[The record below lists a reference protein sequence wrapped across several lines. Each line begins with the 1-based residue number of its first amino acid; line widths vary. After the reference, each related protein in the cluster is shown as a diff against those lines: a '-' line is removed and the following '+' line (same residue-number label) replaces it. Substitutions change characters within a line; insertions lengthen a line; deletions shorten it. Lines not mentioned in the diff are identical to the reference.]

1 MKYMHIFDHLGNPVR
16 HISPRGYNI
25 HRVIQAVLIVIN
37 IIGLLMLV
45 RGHK

>member
-1 MKYMHIFDHLGNPVR
+1 MKCV

-25 HRVIQAVLIVIN
+25 HRVIQAVLVAIN

-45 RGHK
+45 KVP